1 MGLTVGSAIYSIFH
15 VLMAFLALYL
25 SFKCNGNKF
34 NLVGCIV
41 ALFLPYV
48 YIAYALAVDGGCILS
63 R

>member
-25 SFKCNGNKF
+25 SFKCNGKF
-34 NLVGCIV
+34 DLVSCLV

-48 YIAYALAVDGGCILS
+48 YIAYVLAVKGGCGLL